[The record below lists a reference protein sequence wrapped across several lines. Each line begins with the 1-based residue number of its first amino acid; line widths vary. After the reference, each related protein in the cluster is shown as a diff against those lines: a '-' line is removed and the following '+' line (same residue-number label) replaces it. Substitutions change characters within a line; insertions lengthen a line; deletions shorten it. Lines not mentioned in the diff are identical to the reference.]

1 MVGRPASLVPS
12 VRPVSL
18 PALSAEQQE
27 LFDLIEH
34 TDEHVFIT
42 GRAGT
47 GKSTLLQHFAWN
59 TEKQIAICAP
69 TGVAALNVEGQ
80 TIHSLF
86 RLPIGLIGDADI
98 DQNDATRRILNAIE
112 TLVIDEVSM
121 VNADLMDAMDRALRQ
136 ARGRRGEPFGGVQ
149 VVMFGDPYQ
158 LAPVPP
164 RGDEA
169 RYVKDHYRSFW
180 FFDAK
185 VWSGP
190 WTGGPE
196 GADATAPGDGG
207 LFEVDA
213 RAELHVRELVHI
225 HRQSDDG
232 FKAML
237 NAVRYGRVTAEIAG
251 VLNAQG
257 ARTPPDPEPG
267 EVPIITLATRNDI
280 VNGINSRHLAA
291 LAGKE
296 QIAHA
301 EINGEFGRGEASL
314 PAETELRL
322 KVGAQVMFLRNDT
335 SMSGEPPR
343 WVNGTIGTVTRIL
356 GGSVR
361 VDIDGEEVDV
371 EPAVWERFRYAYDP
385 HTKKLS
391 RDVVAEFTQFPLRLA
406 WAVTIHKS
414 QGKTYDQAIIDL
426 GSGAFAPGQTYVALS
441 RLTTLDGLYLSRPL
455 RPSDI
460 RVDED
465 VRRFMREAWLARTTP
480 ELPTA

>member
-1 MVGRPASLVPS
+1 MSIPT
-12 VRPVSL
+12 
-18 PALSAEQQE
+18 LSDEQHE
-27 LFDLIEH
+27 LFRLIED
-34 TDEHVFIT
+34 TRDHVFVT

-59 TEKQIAICAP
+59 TSKQIAVCAP

-86 RLPIGLIGDADI
+86 RLPIGLIADTEL
-98 DQNDATRRILNAIE
+98 DQSDATRRILNAID

-121 VNADLMDAMDRALRQ
+121 VNADLMDGIDRSLRQ

-164 RGDEA
+164 RGDEL
-169 RYVKDHYRSFW
+169 RYIQDHYRSFW

-185 VWSGP
+185 VW
-190 WTGGPE
+190 TGGAADE
-196 GADATAPGDGG
+196 AGMLDVGEHGAP
-207 LFEVDA
+207 
-213 RAELHVRELVHI
+213 LHVRELVRI
-225 HRQSDDG
+225 HRQADDG

-251 VLNAQG
+251 ALNAAG
-257 ARTPPDPEPG
+257 ARTPPEPEPG
-267 EVPIITLATRNDI
+267 EPPIITLATRNDI
-280 VNGINSRHLAA
+280 VNSINRRHLAA
-291 LAGKE
+291 LPGRE
-296 QIAHA
+296 QTAKA
-301 EINGEFGRGEASL
+301 EVSGDFGRGEANY
-314 PAETELRL
+314 PADAELKL
-322 KVGAQVMFLRNDT
+322 KVGAQVMFLRNDAGVQ
-335 SMSGEPPR
+335 GEPPR

-356 GGSVR
+356 GDTVR
-361 VDIDGEEVDV
+361 VEIDGEEVDV
-371 EPAVWERFRYAYDP
+371 EPAVWERFRYAYNP
-385 HTKKLS
+385 GTKTLS
-391 RDVVAEFTQFPLRLA
+391 REVVAEFTQFPLRLA

-414 QGKTYDQAIIDL
+414 QGKTYDRAIVDL

-441 RLTTLDGLYLSRPL
+441 RLTSLDGLYLSRPL

-465 VRRFMREAWLARTTP
+465 VRRFMRAAWEARQGSTP
-480 ELPTA
+480 VLPA